1 MGFDT
6 NASRILCCRRSNS
19 TQPQRPQQDG
29 ASMASLRCSVTSVHP
44 QALQVDF
51 SIGLFGFIG
60 MIFLKLNRR
69 IYSFLSS

>member
-1 MGFDT
+1 
-6 NASRILCCRRSNS
+6 
-19 TQPQRPQQDG
+19 
-29 ASMASLRCSVTSVHP
+29 MASLRCSVTSVHP

-69 IYSFLSS
+69 I